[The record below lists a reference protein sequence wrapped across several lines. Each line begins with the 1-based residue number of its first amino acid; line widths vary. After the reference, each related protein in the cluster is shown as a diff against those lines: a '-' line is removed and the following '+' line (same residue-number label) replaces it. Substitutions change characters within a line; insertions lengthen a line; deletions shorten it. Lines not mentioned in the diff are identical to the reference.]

1 MKQNVSLN
9 RAILLVCADSVTASL
24 ITQLL
29 NIPNEH
35 WDELCVVASL
45 DEALHY
51 IRKQPP
57 LCCLLDTQVKTLS
70 DQTVV
75 KALRREYASDNLPLL
90 LINPTDA
97 DDDAGQTLAQGAQ
110 DYLTLNTMTAAQL
123 TSAIHNAV
131 HTSQLQK
138 QLNNLAHY
146 DSLTGLL
153 NRNLLYNRLS
163 HAVGRCNRY
172 GHSCAVL
179 VIDLN
184 NFKPVNEIYGY
195 DVGDKVLQYVAAC
208 IRDNCR
214 STDSPARMGGDE
226 FVVLLE
232 HVDEQTGQLITEKI
246 VQAIQTPF
254 EVNGISI
261 QLSACAG
268 LATYPVAASVEEL
281 LKHADEALVL
291 AKNAQDQN
299 WVSFSNEHKERWT
312 RQQILERE
320 LPKAI
325 ANGELALVYQ
335 PIVCAKT
342 HQLRRLEAL
351 SRWPRSDFAVGAPEL
366 INMIDRLQLIEPFH
380 EWLFH
385 TAFKQMHQWKQE
397 SINADIC
404 LNIPANYC
412 YRQSIIQT
420 IEQAFSSYHI
430 EPSRVELEITESTLM
445 LYPERSVD
453 LLQRLHDKGIRIAVD
468 DFGTGYSSMA
478 YLTLLP
484 LDTLKIDKQFFIE
497 NSKNDRNR
505 KVIEAVTA
513 LGHSLGLDIIA
524 EGVETSTELELAK
537 QVGCDLLQGYYFGRP
552 QFAHGSWAEYTQHF
566 NHIAPPSKQTST

>member
-1 MKQNVSLN
+1 MINPQSDSRV
-9 RAILLVCADSVTASL
+9 LLL
-24 ITQLL
+24 IT
-29 NIPNEH
+29 
-35 WDELCVVASL
+35 S
-45 DEALHY
+45 DEAVRSTVETHLQLPNANWDDLWVVGSLEEALLK
-51 IRKQPP
+51 IRKHMP
-57 LCCLLDTQVKTLS
+57 LCCLLDTQLEAAKNNHLIGL
-70 DQTVV
+70 
-75 KALRREYASDNLPLL
+75 LRREYPSDALPLL
-90 LINPTDA
+90 LLNTGHDVE
-97 DDDAGQTLAQGAQ
+97 DAGHTLAQGAQ
-110 DYLTLNTMTAAQL
+110 DFLSIKTATAGQL
-123 TSAIHNAV
+123 ISAVHNV
-131 HTSQLQK
+131 IHTSQLQK
-138 QLNNLAHY
+138 QLNHLAHY

-153 NRNLLYNRLS
+153 NRNLLYNRLA

-195 DVGDKVLQYVAAC
+195 DVGDKVLQYVAGC

-226 FVVLLE
+226 FVILLE
-232 HVDEQTGQLITEKI
+232 HVDEKIGQHITEKI
-246 VQAIQTPF
+246 IQAIQTPLDI
-254 EVNGISI
+254 NGISI

-268 LATYPVAASVEEL
+268 IATYPVAASVEEL
-281 LKHADEALVL
+281 LKHAEEALSL
-291 AKNAQDQN
+291 AKNTQEHN
-299 WVSFSNEHKERWT
+299 WISFSSEHKARWS
-312 RQQILERE
+312 RQQTLERE

-325 ANGELALVYQ
+325 AQGELALVYQ
-335 PIVCAKT
+335 PIVCAHT

-351 SRWPRSDFAVGAPEL
+351 SRWPRTDFAVGAPEL

-385 TAFKQMHQWKQE
+385 SAFGQMSQWKKE
-397 SINADIC
+397 AIDADIC

-412 YRQSIIQT
+412 YRHSILHT
-420 IEQAFSSYHI
+420 IEQAFSQYHI
-430 EPSRVELEITESTLM
+430 EPNRVELEITESTLM

-484 LDTLKIDKQFFIE
+484 LDTLKIDKQFFLE

-524 EGVETSTELELAK
+524 EGVETSVELELAK

-552 QFAHGSWAEYTQHF
+552 QFAQASWSEYTQNF
-566 NHIAPPSKQTST
+566 QHIQPAGKSA

>member
-1 MKQNVSLN
+1 VKARTNAL
-9 RAILLVCADSVTASL
+9 RAILLITDNLPTSEL
-24 ITQLL
+24 ITKLL
-29 NIPNEH
+29 NIPNSN
-35 WDELCVVASL
+35 WDELYVVENL
-45 DEALHY
+45 EGALRQ
-51 IRKQPP
+51 IRTHPP
-57 LCCLLDTQVKTLS
+57 LCCLLDTRVKTS
-70 DQTVV
+70 NDQNLV
-75 KALRREYASDNLPLL
+75 KSLRREYASDNLPLL
-90 LINPTDA
+90 LINPNDC
-97 DDDAGQTLAQGAQ
+97 DEDAGQTLAQGAQ
-110 DYLTLNTMTAAQL
+110 DYLTLSAMTTAQL
-123 TSAIHNAV
+123 NNAIHNAV

-179 VIDLN
+179 IIDLN
-184 NFKPVNEIYGY
+184 NFKPINEIYGY
-195 DVGDKVLQYVAAC
+195 DIGDQVLQYAAEC

-214 STDSPARMGGDE
+214 STDSPARMGGAE

-232 HVDEQTGQLITEKI
+232 HVDDATGQLITEKI
-246 VQAIQTPF
+246 VQAIQNPF
-254 EVNGISI
+254 TINDISI

-268 LATYPVAASVEEL
+268 IATYPVAASVEEL
-281 LKHADEALVL
+281 LKHADEALNL

-299 WVSFSNEHKERWT
+299 WVSFSSEHKERWS

-320 LPKAI
+320 LAKAI
-325 ANGELALVYQ
+325 DQGDLALVYQ

-351 SRWPRSDFAVGAPEL
+351 SRWPRNDFAIGAPEL

-385 TAFKQMHQWKQE
+385 TAFKQMQQWKKE
-397 SINADIC
+397 SIEADIC

-412 YRQSIIQT
+412 YRHSILHT
-420 IEQAFSSYHI
+420 IELALSQYHI
-430 EPSRVELEITESTLM
+430 DPSRVELEITESTLM

-524 EGVETSTELELAK
+524 EGVETGAELQLAK

-552 QFAHGSWAEYTQHF
+552 QFAQGSWSEYTQHF
-566 NHIAPPSKQTST
+566 NHIMASPKTD

>member
-1 MKQNVSLN
+1 MKAPSSAS
-9 RAILLVCADSVTASL
+9 RAIMLISDEASTCEAIAGYL
-24 ITQLL
+24 G
-29 NIPNEH
+29 IPNAH
-35 WDELCVVASL
+35 WDELIVATHAE
-45 DEALHY
+45 DALHK
-51 IRKQPP
+51 IRLHHP
-57 LCCLLDTQVKTLS
+57 LCCLLDTQM
-70 DQTVV
+70 QTHSEQSVV
-75 KALRREYASDNLPLL
+75 KSLRREYSSDNLPLL
-90 LINPTDA
+90 LINQNDGE
-97 DDDAGQTLAQGAQ
+97 DDTGQTLAQGAQ
-110 DYLTLNTMTAAQL
+110 DYLTLKSMTAPL
-123 TSAIHNAV
+123 LSSAIHNAI

-172 GHSCAVL
+172 GQSCSIL

-195 DVGDKVLQYVAAC
+195 DIGDKVLQYVAAC

-232 HVDEQTGQLITEKI
+232 HVDDQISHVITEKI
-246 VQAIQTPF
+246 MQAIQTPF
-254 EVNGISI
+254 EVNGIPI

-268 LATYPVAASVEEL
+268 IATYPVAASVEEL
-281 LKHADEALVL
+281 LKHADEALIL
-291 AKNAQDQN
+291 AKNTQEHN
-299 WVSFSNEHKERWT
+299 WVSFSSEHKERWS
-312 RQQILERE
+312 RQQLLERE
-320 LPKAI
+320 LAKAI
-325 ANGELALVYQ
+325 SQGELALVYQ

-351 SRWPRSDFAVGAPEL
+351 SRWPRTDFTIGAPEL
-366 INMIDRLQLIEPFH
+366 INMIDRLHLIEPFH

-385 TAFKQMHQWKQE
+385 TAFKQMQQWKKE
-397 SINADIC
+397 CINADIC

-412 YRQSIIQT
+412 YRQSIIHT
-420 IEQAFSSYHI
+420 IEHAFTRYHI
-430 EPSRVELEITESTLM
+430 EPNRVELEITESTLM

-524 EGVETSTELELAK
+524 EGVETLAELELAK
-537 QVGCDLLQGYYFGRP
+537 QAGCDLLQGYYFGRP
-552 QFAHGSWAEYTQHF
+552 QFAQNNWGEYTQHF
-566 NHIAPPSKQTST
+566 NHIADLNPPR

>member
-1 MKQNVSLN
+1 MSDIAALT
-9 RAILLVCADSVTASL
+9 RAILVISDDEALTNAIAL
-24 ITQLL
+24 HLAL
-29 NIPNEH
+29 PNSY
-35 WDELCVVASL
+35 WDELWVVSDL
-45 DEALHY
+45 ENALLQ
-51 IRKQPP
+51 IRKLTP
-57 LCCLLDTQVKTLS
+57 LCCLLDTRIPAANGQLGVA
-70 DQTVV
+70 V
-75 KALRREYASDNLPLL
+75 LRREYSSDNFPLL
-90 LINPTDA
+90 LVHPSDNPPDS
-97 DDDAGQTLAQGAQ
+97 GLTLAQGAQ
-110 DYLTLNTMTAAQL
+110 DYLCIDTITTSQLN
-123 TSAIHNAV
+123 SAIHNAI
-131 HTSQLQK
+131 HTCQLQK

-172 GHSCAVL
+172 GQNCAVL
-179 VIDLN
+179 VVDLN

-232 HVDEQTGQLITEKI
+232 HVDDKIGQQITEKI

-254 EVNGISI
+254 EINGISI
-261 QLSACAG
+261 QLSASAG
-268 LATYPVAASVEEL
+268 IATYPVAASVEEL
-281 LKHADEALVL
+281 LKHADEALIL
-291 AKNAQDQN
+291 AKNAQDKN
-299 WVSFSNEHKERWT
+299 WVSFSSEHKARWS
-312 RQQILERE
+312 RQQILERD

-325 ANGELALVYQ
+325 AQGELALVYQ

-351 SRWPRSDFAVGAPEL
+351 SRWPRTDFAIGAPEL

-385 TAFKQMHQWKQE
+385 TAFSQMHRWKKE
-397 SINADIC
+397 AIDTDIC

-412 YRQSIIQT
+412 YRHSILHT
-420 IEQAFSSYHI
+420 IEQAFTQYHI
-430 EPSRVELEITESTLM
+430 EPNRVELEITESTLM

-453 LLQRLHDKGIRIAVD
+453 LLQRLHEKGIRIAVD

-484 LDTLKIDKQFFIE
+484 LDTLKIDKQFFLE
-497 NSKNDRNR
+497 NSKNDRNK

-524 EGVETSTELELAK
+524 EGVETIAELELAK

-552 QFAHGSWAEYTQHF
+552 QFAQGSWSEYTQFF
-566 NHIAPPSKQTST
+566 NHIEMPIKGI

>member
-1 MKQNVSLN
+1 M
-9 RAILLVCADSVTASL
+9 RAILLITDHLSTSEL
-24 ITQLL
+24 ITKLL
-29 NIPNEH
+29 NIPNSN
-35 WDELCVVASL
+35 WDELYVVENL
-45 DEALHY
+45 EDALRQ
-51 IRKQPP
+51 IRTHAP
-57 LCCLLDTQVKTLS
+57 LCCLLDTRVKTLT
-70 DQTVV
+70 DQNLV
-75 KALRREYASDNLPLL
+75 KSLRREYASDNLPLL
-90 LINPTDA
+90 LINPSNC

-110 DYLTLNTMTAAQL
+110 DYLTLSAMTATQL
-123 TSAIHNAV
+123 NNAIHNAV

-184 NFKPVNEIYGY
+184 NFKPINEIYGY
-195 DVGDKVLQYVAAC
+195 DIGDRVLQYVAEC

-232 HVDEQTGQLITEKI
+232 HVDDSTGQLITEKI

-254 EVNGISI
+254 NINDISI

-268 LATYPVAASVEEL
+268 IATYPVAASVEEL
-281 LKHADEALVL
+281 LKHADEALIL
-291 AKNAQDQN
+291 AKNTQDQN
-299 WVSFSNEHKERWT
+299 WVSFSSEHKERWS

-320 LPKAI
+320 LAKAI
-325 ANGELALVYQ
+325 DHGDLALVYQ

-342 HQLRRLEAL
+342 HELRRLEAL
-351 SRWPRSDFAVGAPEL
+351 SRWPRSDFAIGAPEL

-385 TAFKQMHQWKQE
+385 TAFKQMQQWKKE
-397 SINADIC
+397 SIDADIC

-412 YRQSIIQT
+412 YRQSIIHT
-420 IEQAFSSYHI
+420 IERAFSQYHI
-430 EPSRVELEITESTLM
+430 DPSRVELEITESTLM

-524 EGVETSTELELAK
+524 EGVETVTELELAK

-552 QFAHGSWAEYTQHF
+552 QFAQGNWSEYTRHF
-566 NHIAPPSKQTST
+566 NHIIQTPISAKKS

>member
-1 MKQNVSLN
+1 MKAPASAP
-9 RAILLVCADSVTASL
+9 RTILLISNDTATSSH
-24 ITQLL
+24 ITNLL
-29 NIPNEH
+29 NIPNNS
-35 WDELCVVASL
+35 WDALCVVENLEA
-45 DEALHY
+45 ALHH
-51 IRKQPP
+51 IRKQQP
-57 LCCLLDTQVKTLS
+57 LCCLLDTQVKTLT
-70 DQTVV
+70 DQSVV

-110 DYLTLNTMTAAQL
+110 DYLTLHSMTAAQL
-123 TSAIHNAV
+123 SSAIHNAI

-232 HVDEQTGQLITEKI
+232 HVDGHTGQLITEKI
-246 VQAIQTPF
+246 IRAIQTPF
-254 EVNGISI
+254 EVNGSSI

-281 LKHADEALVL
+281 LKHADEALIL

-351 SRWPRSDFAVGAPEL
+351 SRWPRSDFAIGAPEL

-385 TAFKQMHQWKQE
+385 SAFKQMHQWQQE

-412 YRQSIIQT
+412 YRQSILHT
-420 IEQAFSSYHI
+420 IEQAFSLYHI
-430 EPSRVELEITESTLM
+430 DPSRVELEITESTLM

-552 QFAHGSWAEYTQHF
+552 QFAQGSWAEYTQHF
-566 NHIAPPSKQTST
+566 NHIAPSS

>member
-1 MKQNVSLN
+1 MKSPVSLA
-9 RAILLVCADSVTASL
+9 RTILLICENTATANH
-24 ITQLL
+24 ITHLL
-29 NIPNEH
+29 NIPNED
-35 WDELCVVASL
+35 WDELCVVTHL
-45 DEALHY
+45 EAALQR
-51 IRKQPP
+51 IRQQPP
-57 LCCLLDTQVKTLS
+57 LCCLLDTQVKPIN

-90 LINPTDA
+90 LINPTDGE
-97 DDDAGQTLAQGAQ
+97 DDAGQTLAQGAQ
-110 DYLTLNTMTAAQL
+110 DYLPLNTMTAAQL
-123 TSAIHNAV
+123 SSAIHNAI

-172 GHSCAVL
+172 GQSCAVL

-232 HVDEQTGQLITEKI
+232 HVDEQSGQLITEKI

-254 EVNGISI
+254 FVNGISI

-281 LKHADEALVL
+281 LKHADEALAL

-385 TAFKQMHQWKQE
+385 CAFKQMHQWKQE
-397 SINADIC
+397 AIHADIC

-412 YRQSIIQT
+412 YRQSIIHT
-420 IEQAFSSYHI
+420 IEQAFSLYHI

-552 QFAHGSWAEYTQHF
+552 QFASGSWADYTQHF
-566 NHIAPPSKQTST
+566 SHIAPPPDKGKA

>member
-1 MKQNVSLN
+1 MKAPVSAP
-9 RAILLVCADSVTASL
+9 RTILLICGNSVTAKH

-29 NIPNEH
+29 NIPNDH
-35 WDELCVVASL
+35 WDELCVVANL
-45 DEALHY
+45 EEALLH

-57 LCCLLDTQVKTLS
+57 LCCLLDTQVTTLT
-70 DQTVV
+70 DQSVV

-90 LINPTDA
+90 LINPTDGE
-97 DDDAGQTLAQGAQ
+97 DNAGQTLAQGAQ
-110 DYLTLNTMTAAQL
+110 DYLPLNTMTAAQL
-123 TSAIHNAV
+123 SSAIHNAI

-232 HVDEQTGQLITEKI
+232 HVDEHTGQLITEKI

-254 EVNGISI
+254 EINGISI

-281 LKHADEALVL
+281 LKHADEALML
-291 AKNAQDQN
+291 AKTTQDQN

-385 TAFKQMHQWKQE
+385 SAFKQMHQWKQE
-397 SINADIC
+397 AIQADIC

-412 YRQSIIQT
+412 YRQSIIHT
-420 IEQAFSSYHI
+420 IEQAFSRYHI

-552 QFAHGSWAEYTQHF
+552 QFAHGSWADYTQHF
-566 NHIAPPSKQTST
+566 NHISPPADQGEH

>member
-1 MKQNVSLN
+1 MKAPACVS
-9 RAILLVCADSVTASL
+9 RSILLICDNATTINH
-24 ITQLL
+24 ITNLL
-29 NIPNEH
+29 KIPNDH
-35 WDELCVVASL
+35 WDELWIA
-45 DEALHY
+45 ETFEIALQR
-51 IRKQPP
+51 IRQQPP
-57 LCCLLDTQVKTLS
+57 VCCLLDTQVNTLG
-70 DQTVV
+70 DQTLV

-90 LINPTDA
+90 LINPTDTEE
-97 DDDAGQTLAQGAQ
+97 DVGHTLAQGAQ

-123 TSAIHNAV
+123 ASAIHNAV

-232 HVDEQTGQLITEKI
+232 HVNEDSGQLITAKI
-246 VQAIQTPF
+246 INAIQTPL
-254 EVNGISI
+254 ELNGITI
-261 QLSACAG
+261 QLSASAG

-281 LKHADEALVL
+281 LKHAEEALIL
-291 AKNAQDQN
+291 AKNTQDQN
-299 WVSFSNEHKERWT
+299 WVSFSTEHKERWT

-325 ANGELALVYQ
+325 AQGELALVYQ

-385 TAFKQMHQWKQE
+385 TAFKQMHQWKHE

-412 YRQSIIQT
+412 YRTSILHT
-420 IEQAFSSYHI
+420 IEQALSLYHI

-524 EGVETSTELELAK
+524 EGVETVAELELAK

-552 QFAHGSWAEYTQHF
+552 QFAQGSWAEYTQHF
-566 NHIAPPSKQTST
+566 NHIAPSAN